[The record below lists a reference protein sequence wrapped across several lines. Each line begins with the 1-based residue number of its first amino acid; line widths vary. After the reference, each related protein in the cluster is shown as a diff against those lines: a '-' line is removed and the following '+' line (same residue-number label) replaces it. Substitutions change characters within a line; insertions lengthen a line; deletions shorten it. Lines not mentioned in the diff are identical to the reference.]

1 MKIIEEPDRFKIK
14 CPECGTVFEF
24 TALEERKTSP
34 FPDTRIIF
42 CPRCKDSIY
51 TRGYNFDYREKVK
64 KSTSWKEGSYICV
77 KKH

>member
-51 TRGYNFDYREKVK
+51 TRG
-64 KSTSWKEGSYICV
+64 
-77 KKH
+77 